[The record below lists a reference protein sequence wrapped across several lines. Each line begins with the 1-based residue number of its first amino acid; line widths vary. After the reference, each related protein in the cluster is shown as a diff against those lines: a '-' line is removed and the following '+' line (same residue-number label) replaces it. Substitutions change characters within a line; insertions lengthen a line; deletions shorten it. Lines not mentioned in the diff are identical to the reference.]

1 MSEAAGAG
9 GTLTVVCDANVFYSV
24 VMTDLLLSL
33 GVAELFL
40 PRWTNQ
46 IHDEWMRNL
55 RSDRP
60 DLDPAKVERR
70 RQLMDGAID
79 DCLIEGYEH
88 LIPVLNLPDADDRH
102 VLAAAIHGGAQ
113 VILTFNQR
121 HFPPQSLSAY
131 GITARHPDDF
141 LTTLVAQSSDVVL
154 DALEEMRARKARPP
168 LTREDLLLKFEKQRL
183 KRFVEALRAAGYG
196 HISG

>member
-131 GITARHPDDF
+131 GITA
-141 LTTLVAQSSDVVL
+141 QSSDVVL